1 MSAVPDGWEMALL
14 GDLCRIELGSTP
26 ARGNARLWD
35 TDKATENVW
44 LSISDML
51 NSKDAVVT
59 DSREYVSDAG
69 AKQMRL
75 IPSGT
80 LLVSFKLTLGRLC
93 YAGRDLYTNE
103 AIAAL
108 LELDH
113 ARLSKEYL
121 YWYLTFFDWDAASEG
136 DEKVKGK
143 TLNKAK
149 LKVLPIIIPPLDEQK
164 RIVAVLDQAFAAL
177 DRARTNAE
185 ANMEDV
191 RVLANRLKEDLI
203 QEFVGEVPMSKIGD
217 CCELVRGPFGGSLKK
232 SIFKKTGFAV
242 YEQQHAIHRRFKSFR
257 YFVDQDKF
265 DEMVRFRVSPGDV
278 IMSCSGTM
286 GRVAVVPESAPR
298 GIINQALLKISPSK
312 SLLPEF
318 LKRWMESAAF
328 QSQLSANKAGVAI
341 ENVASVSTLRLLE
354 IPILSL
360 SKQAKVVEAIDAID
374 LAFSEVR
381 QRYDLKSRDTAA
393 LRQSVLQAA
402 FSGQLT

>member
-26 ARGNARLWD
+26 ARGNARFWD

-164 RIVAVLDQAFAAL
+164 RIVAVLDQAFVAL

-185 ANMEDV
+185 ANLAASTNIQGAWLRRLFEGSEAWPTHALADICQNLDRL
-191 RVLANRLKEDLI
+191 RVPITKGDREPGDIPYYGASGVVDHVKGHLFDEDLLLVSEDGANLLARTYPI
-203 QEFVGEVPMSKIGD
+203 AFSISGKAWVNNHAHVLRFDDSTTQEFVRLYLNSISLKPYVTGMAQPKLNQAALNAIPVPMPSGGMREEI
-217 CCELVRGPFGGSLKK
+217 VRK
-232 SIFKKTGFAV
+232 AH
-242 YEQQHAIHRRFKSFR
+242 Q
-257 YFVDQDKF
+257 
-265 DEMVRFRVSPGDV
+265 
-278 IMSCSGTM
+278 
-286 GRVAVVPESAPR
+286 
-298 GIINQALLKISPSK
+298 IS
-312 SLLPEF
+312 
-318 LKRWMESAAF
+318 
-328 QSQLSANKAGVAI
+328 
-341 ENVASVSTLRLLE
+341 
-354 IPILSL
+354 
-360 SKQAKVVEAIDAID
+360 VEAERAAGSYRTQCAD
-374 LAFSEVR
+374 L
-381 QRYDLKSRDTAA
+381 AA
-393 LRQSVLQAA
+393 LRQSLLQAA
-402 FSGQLT
+402 FSGQLS